1 MAGKSSTTE
10 KARKPSTYVERTH
23 SFSFIREMLENGTAW
38 LGESRGGQGIGQSAG
53 SELGRATESV
63 PLTGRIYCFVVIL
76 LIIIVYHNRLP
87 DYEGQ
92 GIVQSAGSE
101 LGRATESVPLTGR
114 IYCFFV
120 ILLIIIVYHNRL
132 PDYEGQGR
140 VQSAGSELGRATE
153 SVPLTGEGVVQF
165 VGGYRRPAES
175 FLAVPRIGHKLRRSS
190 SSPSLSIP
198 RHSTVGKH
206 HTGDVLMGADRGGP
220 SLEMMDSDE
229 ELKVQNAIAG
239 RSTEIEEMD

>member
-63 PLTGRIYCFVVIL
+63 PLT
-76 LIIIVYHNRLP
+76 
-87 DYEGQ
+87 GQ

>member
-101 LGRATESVPLTGR
+101 LGRATESVPLTG
-114 IYCFFV
+114 
-120 ILLIIIVYHNRL
+120 
-132 PDYEGQGR
+132 QGR